1 MVPNP
6 LLYLLGS
13 ELRLKRRLNLS
24 YFLVGAAKKT
34 LRARKTIIFTNVV
47 SVLNV
52 FYRRTF
58 TLLELYFSKMSET
71 FVHNLSEVRQKVSD
85 NYFYARNFLQ
95 VM

>member
-52 FYRRTF
+52 
-58 TLLELYFSKMSET
+58 L
-71 FVHNLSEVRQKVSD
+71 
-85 NYFYARNFLQ
+85 
-95 VM
+95 